1 MFGGA
6 GGVRGR
12 GRCSWARAC
21 PRSGPRVHEQRRS
34 AAKAAPTDRLT
45 FVGAGLPALDAE
57 ESSVAL
63 HRSHL
68 LRKGRFSE
76 SGRAYLVSTV
86 TQGRD
91 RLFADWRVGREV
103 AHALVDS
110 PVDTLAWVLM
120 PDHLHWLLQLHD
132 ATLGDV
138 VGSMKSRS
146 ARAVNARLAR
156 KGSVWQKGFHDHAVR
171 AEEDLRAL
179 ARYVVANPL
188 RAGLVR
194 QIGDYPLWD
203 AHWL

>member
-1 MFGGA
+1 MAF
-6 GGVRGR
+6 
-12 GRCSWARAC
+12 
-21 PRSGPRVHEQRRS
+21 HQ
-34 AAKAAPTDRLT
+34 
-45 FVGAGLPALDAE
+45 
-57 ESSVAL
+57 
-63 HRSHL
+63 SHL

-76 SGRAYLVSTV
+76 PGRAYLVSTV
-86 TQGRD
+86 TQGRN
-91 RLFADWRVGREV
+91 RLFADWRVGRDV
-103 AHALVDS
+103 VYALVDS

-146 ARAVNARLAR
+146 ARAVNARLVR
-156 KGSVWQKGFHDHAVR
+156 TGSVWQKGFHDHAVR

-194 QIGDYPLWD
+194 QIGDYSLWD
-203 AHWL
+203 ARWL